1 MLSRKDMLNT
11 IHPGYSASIQRSGL
25 LYYSLAFLFG
35 FLLFALPVMVQAQN
49 YDLLI
54 KGGHVIDAKND
65 IDGQMDIAVKD
76 GTIARVASN
85 ISETEA
91 ERVVN
96 AEGLYVS
103 PGLIDIHSH
112 NYYGTEPY
120 RSYSNGFSA
129 LPPDGFTFR
138 AGVTT
143 VVDVGGAG
151 WKNFRH
157 FKDQVID
164 RSQTRVLA
172 FINIVGDGMSG
183 LPEQNLEDMDPRM
196 TSLTANR
203 FPEIVGVKIA
213 HYSGHDWE
221 PYHRT
226 VQAAEDAGIPVMVDF
241 GGANPPLP
249 LEDLFFNVLRPGD
262 IYTHAYGGG
271 GARRQ
276 AVVDENGTLRARM
289 LEAQERGIIFD
300 IGHGGGS
307 FFYSVAVPAME
318 QGLWPDVISTDIHRG
333 SMNDGMK
340 DMLNVVSKIL
350 NMGMSLQE
358 VIEASTWKP
367 AQVIQR
373 EDLGHLSEGA
383 EADIAIFSLH
393 EGDFGF
399 LDSRGYLK
407 PGNQKLETELTVR
420 RGRVVWDLNGLAAPL
435 WNE

>member
-1 MLSRKDMLNT
+1 MRHIS
-11 IHPGYSASIQRSGL
+11 YSIRSGFDRLFCFFHYFAAL
-25 LYYSLAFLFG
+25 LLGCL
-35 FLLFALPVMVQAQN
+35 FLLLPAQIQAQD

-54 KGGHVIDAKND
+54 RGGHVIDAKND

-76 GTIARVASN
+76 GRIARVASN
-85 ISETEA
+85 ISESNA
-91 ERVVN
+91 GRVVD
-96 AEGLYVS
+96 AQGLYVT

-120 RSYSNGFSA
+120 RAYSNGFNA

-183 LPEQNLEDMDPRM
+183 LAEQNLEDMDPGM
-196 TSLTANR
+196 TSLTAGR

-221 PYHRT
+221 PYRRT
-226 VQAAEDAGIPVMVDF
+226 VQAAEEAGIPVMVDF
-241 GGANPPLP
+241 GGADPPLP
-249 LEDLFFNVLRPGD
+249 LEDLFFNVLRSGD
-262 IYTHAYGGG
+262 IYTHTYGGG
-271 GARRQ
+271 GDRRQ
-276 AVVDENGTLRARM
+276 AVINENGDLRPRM
-289 LEAQERGIIFD
+289 LEARDHGIIFD
-300 IGHGGGS
+300 VGHGGGS

-318 QGLWPDVISTDIHRG
+318 QGLWPDVISTDIHRS
-333 SMNDGMK
+333 SMNNGMK
-340 DMLNVVSKIL
+340 DMLNVVSKIM
-350 NMGMSLQE
+350 NMGMSLQD
-358 VIEASTWKP
+358 VIKASTWKP

-383 EADIAIFSLH
+383 EADIAIFRLH

-399 LDSRGYLK
+399 LDSTGYLK
-407 PGNQKLETELTVR
+407 PGTQKLETELTIR
-420 RGRVVWDLNGLAAPL
+420 AGRIVWNLNGLAAPL